1 MKGRQKKILVVGCT
15 SGEIYGL
22 DWVEAR
28 RIGDEYLKI

>member
-1 MKGRQKKILVVGCT
+1 MVIKMVMTFDFRDV
-15 SGEIYGL
+15 IYGL